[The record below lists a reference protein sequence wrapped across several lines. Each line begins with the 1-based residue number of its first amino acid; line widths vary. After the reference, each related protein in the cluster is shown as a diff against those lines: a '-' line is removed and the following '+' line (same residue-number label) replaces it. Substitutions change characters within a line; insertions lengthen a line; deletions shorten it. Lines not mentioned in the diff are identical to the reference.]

1 MNNAK
6 LNMKMKKLTLLFL
19 TAVMMTIGSVSLF
32 GQGKYGADSAE
43 CIKYLSYYKEY
54 YKQKNYDDAL
64 PNWRKAFK
72 LCPPSAHQTM
82 LIDGTTL
89 MRQLISKNRT
99 NSVYKDAL
107 VDTLMTIHDL
117 RAENFPKYTETALN
131 NKGLDM
137 INYLQDD
144 PKAIYE
150 GLKSIISVNKEKS
163 RPQFFLF
170 LFNAACSLYESG
182 VLTSEDVLG
191 DFSVSMSYMDKM
203 PANENTDKIRTDI
216 ENLLAT
222 SNVASCDNLIALF
235 QPRYDEN
242 PNDLALV
249 TNIVKLMGSTEGC
262 TDNELFFNA
271 ANKMHEL
278 EPSSSSAYFVYKL
291 YAGRGDVEN
300 AVKYMEEAIAAE
312 DTDAAQDAEYY
323 FELATFCYKNN
334 SNAKAFESA
343 MKSAELDSAMAGKS
357 YMLIGSIW
365 GSQVCPG
372 NEIEKRAPYWVAVD
386 YLIKAK
392 NADPALAEEANKLI
406 SQYSQY
412 YPQTAE
418 AFMYNYNKGDS
429 YTVSCGGMRAV
440 TTVRTQD

>member
-1 MNNAK
+1 
-6 LNMKMKKLTLLFL
+6 MKKLTLLFM
-19 TAVMMTIGSVSLF
+19 TAVMMVIRSISLC

-64 PNWRKAFK
+64 PNWRKAYS
-72 LCPPSAHQTM
+72 LCPPTANQTM

-89 MRQLISKNRT
+89 MRQLIAKNKN
-99 NSVYKDAL
+99 NSVYKSAL
-107 VDTLMTIHDL
+107 VDSLLKIHDI
-117 RAENFPKYTETALN
+117 RAEYYPKYAETALN

-137 INYLQDD
+137 VNYLQDE
-144 PKAIYE
+144 PKDLYE
-150 GLKSIISVNKEKS
+150 GLKSIISVNKENS

-182 VLTSEDVLG
+182 VLTADDVLN
-191 DFSVSMSYMDKM
+191 DFSVAMSYMDKM
-203 PANENTDKIRTDI
+203 PADENTDKMRTDI

-235 QPRYDEN
+235 QPRFEAN
-242 PNDLALV
+242 PDDLALV

-262 TDNELFFNA
+262 VENDLFFNA

-278 EPSSSSAYFVYKL
+278 DPSSSSAYFVYKL
-291 YAGRGDVEN
+291 YANRNDVEN
-300 AVKYMEEAIAAE
+300 ATKYIQEAIDAE
-312 DTDAAQDAEYY
+312 DTDAAQDAQYY
-323 FELATFCYKNN
+323 FEFAAFCYKNKA
-334 SNAKAFESA
+334 NAKAFECA
-343 MKSAELDSAMAGKS
+343 LKAAELDQAMSGKC
-357 YMLIGSIW
+357 YLLIGSIW

-386 YLIKAK
+386 YLVKAK
-392 NADPALAEEANKLI
+392 NADPTLAEDANDLI

-412 YPQTAE
+412 FPQTAE

>member
-1 MNNAK
+1 
-6 LNMKMKKLTLLFL
+6 MKKLTLLFL
-19 TAVMMTIGSVSLF
+19 TAVMMSIGSISLF

-72 LCPPSAHQTM
+72 LCPPSANQTM

-89 MRQLISKNRT
+89 IRQLISKNKA

-117 RAENFPKYTETALN
+117 RAQYFPKYAETAMN

-137 INYLQDD
+137 INYMQDE
-144 PKAIYE
+144 PKAVYE
-150 GLKSIISVNKEKS
+150 GLKAIISENKENS

-170 LFNAACSLYESG
+170 LFNAACSLYDSG
-182 VLTSEDVLG
+182 VLTSEEVLD
-191 DFSVSMSYMDKM
+191 DFGTAMSYMDKM
-203 PANENTDKIRTDI
+203 PSNEINDKIRTDI

-222 SNVASCDNLIALF
+222 SEVASCDNLIALF
-235 QPRYDEN
+235 QPRFEATPD
-242 PNDLALV
+242 DLALV
-249 TNIVKLMGSTEGC
+249 TNIVKLLGSTEGC
-262 TDNELFFNA
+262 TDNDLFFNA

-278 EPSSSSAYFVYKL
+278 DPSSSSAYFLYKL
-291 YAGRGDVEN
+291 YAGKNDVEN
-300 AVKYMEEAIAAE
+300 SVKYME
-312 DTDAAQDAEYY
+312 DTDAAQDAQYY

-334 SNAKAFESA
+334 SNAKAFETA
-343 MKSAELDSAMAGKS
+343 MKSAELDSSIAGKC

-365 GSQVCPG
+365 GSQVCSG

-386 YLIKAK
+386 YLVKAK
-392 NADPALAEEANKLI
+392 NADPSLAEEADKLI
-406 SQYSQY
+406 AQYSQY

>member
-1 MNNAK
+1 
-6 LNMKMKKLTLLFL
+6 MKKLTLLFL
-19 TAVMMTIGSVSLF
+19 TAVMMSIGSISLF

-72 LCPPSAHQTM
+72 LCPPSANQTM

-89 MRQLISKNRT
+89 IRQLISKNKA

-117 RAENFPKYTETALN
+117 RAQYFPKYAETAMN

-137 INYLQDD
+137 INYMQDE
-144 PKAIYE
+144 PKAVYE
-150 GLKSIISVNKEKS
+150 GLKAIISENKENS

-170 LFNAACSLYESG
+170 LFNAACSLYDSG
-182 VLTSEDVLG
+182 VLTSEEVLD
-191 DFSVSMSYMDKM
+191 DFGTAMSYMDKM
-203 PANENTDKIRTDI
+203 PSNEIKDKIRTDI

-222 SNVASCDNLIALF
+222 SEVSSCVNLIALF
-235 QPRYDEN
+235 QPRFEATPD
-242 PNDLALV
+242 DLALV
-249 TNIVKLMGSTEGC
+249 TNIVKLLGSTEGC
-262 TDNELFFNA
+262 TDNDLFFNA

-278 EPSSSSAYFVYKL
+278 DPSSSSAYFLYKL
-291 YAGRGDVEN
+291 YAGRNDVEN
-300 AVKYMEEAIAAE
+300 SVKYMEEAIAAE
-312 DTDAAQDAEYY
+312 DTDAAQDAQYY

-334 SNAKAFESA
+334 SNAKAFETA
-343 MKSAELDSAMAGKS
+343 MKSAELDSSIAGKC

-365 GSQVCPG
+365 GSQVCSG

-386 YLIKAK
+386 YLVKAK
-392 NADPALAEEANKLI
+392 NADPSLAEEADKLI
-406 SQYSQY
+406 AQYSQY

>member
-1 MNNAK
+1 
-6 LNMKMKKLTLLFL
+6 MKKLTLLFM
-19 TAVMMTIGSVSLF
+19 TAVMMVISSISLS

-64 PNWRKAFK
+64 PNWRKAYS
-72 LCPPSAHQTM
+72 LCPPTANQTM

-89 MRQLISKNRT
+89 MRQLIAKNKN
-99 NSVYKDAL
+99 NSVYKSAL
-107 VDTLMTIHDL
+107 VDSLLKIHDI
-117 RAENFPKYTETALN
+117 RAEYYPKYAETALN

-137 INYLQDD
+137 VNYLQDE
-144 PKAIYE
+144 PKDLYE
-150 GLKSIISVNKEKS
+150 GLKSIISVNKENS

-182 VLTSEDVLG
+182 VLTADDVLN
-191 DFSVSMSYMDKM
+191 DFSVAMSYMDKM
-203 PANENTDKIRTDI
+203 PADENTDKMRTDI

-235 QPRYDEN
+235 QPRFEAN
-242 PNDLALV
+242 PDDLALV

-262 TDNELFFNA
+262 VENDLFFNA

-278 EPSSSSAYFVYKL
+278 DPSSSSAYFVYKL
-291 YAGRGDVEN
+291 YANRNDVEN
-300 AVKYMEEAIAAE
+300 ATKYIQEAIDAE
-312 DTDAAQDAEYY
+312 DTDAAQDAQYY
-323 FELATFCYKNN
+323 FEFAAFCYKNKA
-334 SNAKAFESA
+334 NAKAFECA
-343 MKSAELDSAMAGKS
+343 LKAAELDQAMSGKC
-357 YMLIGSIW
+357 YLLIGSIW

-386 YLIKAK
+386 YLVKAK
-392 NADPALAEEANKLI
+392 NADPTLAEDANDLI

-412 YPQTAE
+412 FPQTAE